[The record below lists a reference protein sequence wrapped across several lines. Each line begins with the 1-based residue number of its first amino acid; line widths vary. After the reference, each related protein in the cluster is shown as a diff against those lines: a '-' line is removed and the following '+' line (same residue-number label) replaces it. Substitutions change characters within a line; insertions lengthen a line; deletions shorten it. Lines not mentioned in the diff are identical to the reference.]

1 MGLLL
6 LSRNA
11 FTHYNIR
18 FKGNDNY
25 YSSLK
30 PISVYGKE

>member
-6 LSRNA
+6 LYRNA

-18 FKGNDNY
+18 LEGNDNY
-25 YSSLK
+25 YSLK
-30 PISVYGKE
+30 PIFVYGKE

>member
-6 LSRNA
+6 LYRNA

-18 FKGNDNY
+18 LEGNYNY
-25 YSSLK
+25 YYSLK
-30 PISVYGKE
+30 PIFVYGKE

>member
-6 LSRNA
+6 LYRNA

-18 FKGNDNY
+18 LEGNDNY
-25 YSSLK
+25 HYSLK
-30 PISVYGKE
+30 PIFVYGKE